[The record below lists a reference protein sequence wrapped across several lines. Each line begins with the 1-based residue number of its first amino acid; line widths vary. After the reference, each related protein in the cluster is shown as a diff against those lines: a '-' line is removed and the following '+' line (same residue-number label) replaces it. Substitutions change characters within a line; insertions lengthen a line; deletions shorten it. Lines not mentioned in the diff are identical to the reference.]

1 MQNFASSLRRGDW
14 GATRTRM
21 RVELTGE
28 AIADCFERGLGHGVQ
43 RGS

>member
-14 GATRTRM
+14 GAARTRM